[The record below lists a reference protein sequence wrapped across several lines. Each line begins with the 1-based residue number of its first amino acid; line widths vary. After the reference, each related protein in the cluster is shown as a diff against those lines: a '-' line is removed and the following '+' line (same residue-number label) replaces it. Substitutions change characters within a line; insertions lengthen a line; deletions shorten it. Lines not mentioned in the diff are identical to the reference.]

1 MGSPVDRLPAQCPR
15 ALFEGLE
22 QLADRARRGESVEV
36 PHLTLFVGGGHAIT
50 GRFVAFHHDQREGGS
65 VALHATQTQFALDVV
80 YITLETISAVMVHH
94 RESTIA
100 GLSGGKVAPKPKE
113 IPGKLVLDRQV
124 AAMLERTGPL
134 EIDWAGLGNTD
145 ESRAALALLFEVL
158 PGIITELRADQF
170 GADAWKAKIDR
181 VVVTSGNGTI
191 AVRDRA
197 LRIELERKGSEVF
210 APTARTLKQAIEAEL

>member
-1 MGSPVDRLPAQCPR
+1 VGSPVDRLPAQRPR
-15 ALFEGLE
+15 VLLEGLE
-22 QLADRARRGESVEV
+22 QLAERARRGESVEV
-36 PHLTLFVGGGHAIT
+36 PHLTLFLLGGHAIA
-50 GRFVAFHHDQREGGS
+50 GRFIGYQHDHRDGGV

-80 YITLETISAVMVHH
+80 YVPLETISAVMVHH

-113 IPGKLVLDRQV
+113 IPGKLVLDRL
-124 AAMLERTGPL
+124 AAANAERTGPL

-158 PGIITELRADQF
+158 PGVISELRGDPM
-170 GADAWKAKIDR
+170 GAEAWKAKIDR
-181 VVVTSGNGTI
+181 IAVGSGDGTI
-191 AVRDRA
+191 KLRDRA